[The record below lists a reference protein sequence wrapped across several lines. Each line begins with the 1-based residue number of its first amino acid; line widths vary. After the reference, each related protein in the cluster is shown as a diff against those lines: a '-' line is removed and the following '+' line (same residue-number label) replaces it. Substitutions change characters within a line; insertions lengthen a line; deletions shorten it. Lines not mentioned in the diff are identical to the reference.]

1 MSNQITVS
9 ETRKGLEAAESI
21 IPIMN
26 DIEYVQLF
34 QLFGRV
40 LDRYEKENY
49 PNGEVSE

>member
-1 MSNQITVS
+1 
-9 ETRKGLEAAESI
+9 
-21 IPIMN
+21 
-26 DIEYVQLF
+26 LF